1 MKKRIVQIVFLIVV
15 VLILALLADPVRALR
30 ISAVLHG
37 CERQDVRNARFEKED
52 TAGGNVSVY
61 RAVNTLLLDRLTG
74 SGHQTWRVYRILFV
88 YIPVWAGNG

>member
-1 MKKRIVQIVFLIVV
+1 MKKRIGLIVFLILIAL
-15 VLILALLADPVRALR
+15 VLVILADPVRALR

-37 CERQDVRNARFEKED
+37 CERQDVRNARFEKKD
-52 TAGGNVSVY
+52 AAGGNVSVY

-74 SGHQTWRVYRILFV
+74 SGHQTWRVYRILFL